1 MTITRLI
8 NSEDISRLAR
18 PCYADEELAGTCIL
32 EAQNIDLRNQLG
44 DALYMAIFD
53 EGATSER
60 IAAILEPQTFGDC
73 CGASKMHFGLLKA
86 LAYYAYARIVKTGSN
101 MQTRYGMVAK
111 THEYSENTSLKERIA
126 AYEDAFATA
135 DSYMAGVLDYIVA
148 NNEKY
153 PEYCKGGKM
162 SNNRVRFNMIGN

>member
-8 NSEDISRLAR
+8 DIEDISRLAR
-18 PCYADEELAGTCIL
+18 PCYADEELAATCIL

-44 DALYMAIFD
+44 DALYMAIFN
-53 EGATSER
+53 EGTTSPR
-60 IAAILEPQTFGDC
+60 IKAILEPNTFNGC
-73 CGASKMHFGLLKA
+73 CGDSSLHFGLLKA

-101 MQTRYGMVAK
+101 TQTRYGMVQK
-111 THEYSENTSLKERIA
+111 SDEYSTGTILKERIA

-148 NNEKY
+148 NNKDY
-153 PEYCKGGKM
+153 PEYCRGGRM
-162 SNNRVRFNMIGN
+162 NNNRLRINMIGQ